1 MISNLCPILAYKIN
15 KKNWRSERKGCSRE
29 KNSNPNLEKEPI
41 EQEEGLE
48 GEGATNLPSV
58 FVVGC
63 EEVSSSSR
71 MQKTHGTTIG
81 PFDDVALIQRG
92 SRAPMRGRRRPV
104 GRSYPYV
111 EQEKKRW
118 ELWGEPVTGEE
129 INELGFPSTR
139 WSFRVLYL
147 SKMTHDCHMQIGGWW
162 QDGGHVWCQ
171 LAKCATRT
179 KFVARTHA
187 AMEWLS
193 SRTPLGW
200 KEHSVCRT

>member
-15 KKNWRSERKGCSRE
+15 KKNWRSERKGWSRE

-81 PFDDVALIQRG
+81 PFDDVALIQRE
-92 SRAPMRGRRRPV
+92 
-104 GRSYPYV
+104 RSETSCGP
-111 EQEKKRW
+111 
-118 ELWGEPVTGEE
+118 LLSLCGTGEE
-129 INELGFPSTR
+129 EVRAAGRTR
-139 WSFRVLYL
+139 DRGRNKWVRISLDT
-147 SKMTHDCHMQIGGWW
+147 M
-162 QDGGHVWCQ
+162 
-171 LAKCATRT
+171 
-179 KFVARTHA
+179 KF
-187 AMEWLS
+187 
-193 SRTPLGW
+193 
-200 KEHSVCRT
+200 